1 MIRKTIL
8 LLAVCGPVL
17 FTGCSDKTSSDSSTN
32 SSSSTSPQT
41 TTPPIQIVEKD
52 KILGAICTVAPTKYL
67 DASLELYKC
76 DGGNKPNRYPITL
89 LIGQPTEY
97 AGYEKRFF
105 IQMPESEMLCGNGWK
120 VVIKKGR
127 SEPGNTGDWYQQVD
141 GLWYQ
146 PGNTDILY
154 QKLSQAGIP
163 SESCR

>member
-1 MIRKTIL
+1 MIRKSLSII
-8 LLAVCGPVL
+8 AVCGLVL

-32 SSSSTSPQT
+32 STSTTSPQT

-76 DGGNKPNRYPITL
+76 DVYAKAFGWTSITL

-97 AGYEKRFF
+97 ADYEKRWL
-105 IQMPESEMLCGNGWK
+105 IQTPEFRMLCGNGWK
-120 VVIKKGR
+120 VVHRDTNLETG
-127 SEPGNTGDWYQQVD
+127 EPGI
-141 GLWYQ
+141 
-146 PGNTDILY
+146 TDIFY

-163 SESCR
+163 SESCS